1 MANFE
6 TVIVETDLLILGGGM
21 AACGAAVEAA
31 YWAKQNGLKVTLVDK
46 AAVDRSGAVA
56 MGLSAI
62 NQYVGLK
69 DGTNTL
75 KDYVDYVRND
85 LMGVTREDLVAN
97 IARHVDSTVHLFE
110 KWGLPIWKDE
120 KGKYVHEGRWQL
132 MINGESYKVIV
143 AEAAKNALLQSGV
156 GQIFERVFIV
166 GPIMDGDRCAG
177 AVGFSVRENKF
188 YVFKAKATLVAMG
201 GAVHVFK
208 PRSSGE
214 GMGRA
219 WYPPWNSG
227 SSAYFTIRAG
237 AEMTC
242 QEVRFIPVRFKDAYG
257 PVGAWFLLFKSRA
270 TNSQG
275 GDYMVERRPEL
286 EKWGPYGRVK
296 PVPANLRN
304 YLGMLDVM
312 DGKGPINMRTEEAI
326 QKIADTYKDDPKA
339 YKKKMKELESEAWED
354 FLDMTI
360 SQAILWASTNVQ
372 PEEQSSEIAAS
383 EPYFIGSHSGASGAW
398 VSGPEDLQTD
408 ETKAEYFWGY
418 TNMST
423 VKGLFCAGD
432 ASGASSHKF
441 SSGSHAEGRIAAK
454 SAIKFIVEN
463 NAHATVDPAKVES
476 LKAEILKPL
485 DTYEQ
490 HKNATTDPEIN
501 PNYIKPRMF
510 MFRLQKIMDE
520 YAGGISSPIHNQR
533 GLAEQGPGT
542 AGLAQGG
549 LRETRRFQLAR
560 THALLGKHTPHVAGR
575 SARPDHALPR
585 RDSLAR
591 ILLPRGQAGSRRREV
606 ACLRQ
611 LPGSIPRRTPGRCE
625 PGRSCRSSRSPR
637 STNCSED
644 SAARFG
650 AGDSRGREGTSHPPV
665 ARMKQGLSKECPHC
679 GQPMVRWANPQWS

>member
-1 MANFE
+1 MPQQFE
-6 TVIVETDLLILGGGM
+6 DVVVETDLLILGGGM

-31 YWAKQNGLKVTLVDK
+31 YWAKQHGLKVTLVDK

-69 DGTNTL
+69 DGTNTV

-85 LMGVTREDLVAN
+85 LMGITREDLVAS

-120 KGKYVHEGRWQL
+120 NGNYVHEGRWQL
-132 MINGESYKVIV
+132 MINGESYKVVV
-143 AEAAKNALLQSGV
+143 AEAAKNALLQDGV
-156 GQIFERVFIV
+156 GEIYERVFIV
-166 GPIMDGDRCAG
+166 GPILDGNRIAG

-188 YVFKAKATLVAMG
+188 YVFKAKAVLVAMG

-227 SSAYFTIRAG
+227 SSAYFTIQAG

-275 GDYMVERRPEL
+275 GNYMVERRDEL
-286 EKWGPYGRVK
+286 EKWAPYGRVK
-296 PVPANLRN
+296 PIPANLRN
-304 YLGMLDVM
+304 WLGMLDIM
-312 DGKGPINMRTEEAI
+312 EGKGPIYMRTEEAI
-326 QKIADTYKDDPKA
+326 AKLAEQYKDDPKA
-339 YKKKMKELESEAWED
+339 YKKKMKELENEAWED

-360 SQAILWASTNVQ
+360 SQALLWAATNVQ
-372 PEEQSSEIAAS
+372 PEEKSSEIAAA

-398 VSGPEDLQTD
+398 VSGPEDLQTE
-408 ETKAEYFWGY
+408 ETKEEYFWGY

-423 VKGLFCAGD
+423 VTGLFCAGD

-463 NAHATVDPAKVES
+463 NEMPKVDEAEVAA
-476 LKAEILKPL
+476 LKAKILKPL
-485 DTYEQ
+485 TTFEQ
-490 HKNATTDPEIN
+490 HSNETTDPDVN
-501 PNYIKPRMF
+501 PNYIRPRMF

-520 YAGGISSPIHNQR
+520 YAGGISAQFSTNEAQLNRALELLQFLKEDSEKLAAENLHELMRCWENIHRMWQ
-533 GLAEQGPGT
+533 AEAHVRT
-542 AGLAQGG
+542 MLF
-549 LRETRRFQLAR
+549 REETRWPGYYFRADKPKMNQDEWLCFANCKYDPKTNSWEMIKRPVLHIFPQPKE
-560 THALLGKHTPHVAGR
+560 HELLGG
-575 SARPDHALPR
+575 
-585 RDSLAR
+585 
-591 ILLPRGQAGSRRREV
+591 
-606 ACLRQ
+606 
-611 LPGSIPRRTPGRCE
+611 
-625 PGRSCRSSRSPR
+625 
-637 STNCSED
+637 
-644 SAARFG
+644 
-650 AGDSRGREGTSHPPV
+650 
-665 ARMKQGLSKECPHC
+665 
-679 GQPMVRWANPQWS
+679 

>member
-1 MANFE
+1 MAASRPRP
-6 TVIVETDLLILGGGM
+6 VETDVLILGGGM

-31 YWAKQNGLKVTLVDK
+31 YWAKPHGLKVTLVDK

-69 DGTNTL
+69 DGKNSV

-85 LMGVTREDLVAN
+85 LMGITREDLVAN

-120 KGKYVHEGRWQL
+120 NGGYVHEGRWQL

-156 GQIFERVFIV
+156 GQIFERIFIV

-177 AVGFSVRENKF
+177 AVGFSVREDKF

-227 SSAYFTIRAG
+227 SSAYFTLKAG

-270 TNSQG
+270 TNSQD
-275 GDYMVERRPEL
+275 GDYMVERKSEL
-286 EKWGPYGRVK
+286 ENWAPYGKVK

-312 DGKGPINMRTEEAI
+312 EGKGPIYMRTEEAI
-326 QKIADTYKDDPKA
+326 QKIADEYKDDPKA
-339 YKKKMKELESEAWED
+339 HKKKMKELESEAWED

-360 SQAILWASTNVQ
+360 SQAILWAGTNTQ
-372 PEEQSSEIAAS
+372 PEERSSEIAAA

-398 VSGPEDLQTD
+398 VSGPEDLQND
-408 ETKAEYFWGY
+408 ETRSEYFWGY
-418 TNMST
+418 ANMAT
-423 VKGLFCAGD
+423 VKGVFCAGD

-454 SAIKFIVEN
+454 AAVKFVVEN
-463 NAHATVDPAKVES
+463 NTAPKVAQAVIDG
-476 LKAEILKPL
+476 LKTEILKPL
-485 DTYEQ
+485 DTFETF
-490 HKNATTDPEIN
+490 KGATTDVDVN

-510 MFRLQKIMDE
+510 MFRLQKMMDE
-520 YAGGISSPIHNQR
+520 YAGGVS
-533 GLAEQGPGT
+533 
-542 AGLAQGG
+542 AG
-549 LRETRRFQLAR
+549 F
-560 THALLGKHTPHVAGR
+560 
-575 SARPDHALPR
+575 
-585 RDSLAR
+585 
-591 ILLPRGQAGSRRREV
+591 
-606 ACLRQ
+606 
-611 LPGSIPRRTPGRCE
+611 
-625 PGRSCRSSRSPR
+625 
-637 STNCSED
+637 STNKAQLERALELLAFLKED
-644 SAARFG
+644 SASLAAENHHELMRCWENVHRMWQAEAHVRTILF
-650 AGDSRGREGTSHPPV
+650 REETRWPGYYFRADTPALDEKKWTVFANCKYDPKTDKWEMLTRPIKHLFAQP
-665 ARMKQGLSKECPHC
+665 KEHELI
-679 GQPMVRWANPQWS
+679 GG

>member
-1 MANFE
+1 MGNFQ
-6 TVIVETDLLILGGGM
+6 TVVVETDLLILGGGM

-46 AAVDRSGAVA
+46 AAIERSGAVA

-69 DGTNTL
+69 DGQNTV

-110 KWGLPIWKDE
+110 QWGLPIWKDDN
-120 KGKYVHEGRWQL
+120 GNYVHEGRWQL
-132 MINGESYKVIV
+132 MINGESYKVVV
-143 AEAAKNALLQSGV
+143 AEAARNALLQNGV
-156 GQIFERVFIV
+156 GEIFERVFIA
-166 GPIMDGDRCAG
+166 GPLMDGDRCAG
-177 AVGFSVRENKF
+177 AIGFSVREEKV

-227 SSAYFTIRAG
+227 SSAFFTIKAG

-275 GDYMVERRPEL
+275 GNYMIERKAEL
-286 EKWGPYGRVK
+286 EQWAPYGRVK

-304 YLGMLDVM
+304 YLSMLDVM
-312 DGKGPINMRTEEAI
+312 EGKGPIYMRTEEAI
-326 QKIADTYKDDPKA
+326 QAIANEYKDDEKA

-360 SQAILWASTNVQ
+360 SQAILWAATNVQ
-372 PEEQSSEIAAS
+372 PEEKSSEIAAA

-398 VSGPEDLQTD
+398 ISGPEDLQTAD
-408 ETKAEYFWGY
+408 TKGDYFWGY
-418 TNMST
+418 ACMST
-423 VKGLFCAGD
+423 VRGLFCAGD

-454 SAIKFIVEN
+454 AAVKFIVEN
-463 NAHATVDPAKVES
+463 RQAPKVDQAAVDAAVAELLQP
-476 LKAEILKPL
+476 LK
-485 DTYEQ
+485 TFEQ
-490 HKNATTDPEIN
+490 HSKATTDPDIN
-501 PNYIKPRMF
+501 PNYIRPRMF

-520 YAGGISSPIHNQR
+520 YAGGVTAQFTTNESLLKR
-533 GLAEQGPGT
+533 ALELLAF
-542 AGLAQGG
+542 L
-549 LRETRRFQLAR
+549 
-560 THALLGKHTPHVAGR
+560 K
-575 SARPDHALPR
+575 
-585 RDSLAR
+585 
-591 ILLPRGQAGSRRREV
+591 
-606 ACLRQ
+606 
-611 LPGSIPRRTPGRCE
+611 
-625 PGRSCRSSRSPR
+625 
-637 STNCSED
+637 ED
-644 SAARFG
+644 SAKLA
-650 AGDSRGREGTSHPPV
+650 AGDLHELMRAWENIHRMWQAEAHVRTVIFREETRWPGYYFRADKPKMDEQKWHVFANCRFDPKT
-665 ARMKQGLSKECPHC
+665 GEWN
-679 GQPMVRWANPQWS
+679 MVTRPIKHIFEAKAASA

>member
-1 MANFE
+1 MAQFE
-6 TVIVETDLLILGGGM
+6 DVVVETDLLILGGGM

-69 DGTNTL
+69 DGQNTIE
-75 KDYVDYVRND
+75 DYVGYVRND
-85 LMGVTREDLVAN
+85 LMGITREDLVAN

-120 KGKYVHEGRWQL
+120 EGKYVHEGRWQL
-132 MINGESYKVIV
+132 MINGESYKVVV

-156 GQIFERVFIV
+156 GEIYERVFIV
-166 GPIMDGDRCAG
+166 GPLLAGDRCAG

-188 YVFKAKATLVAMG
+188 YVFKAKAVLAAMG

-227 SSAYFTIRAG
+227 SSAYFTIKAG

-270 TNSQG
+270 TNSEG
-275 GDYMVERRPEL
+275 GNYMIERRPEL

-304 YLGMLDVM
+304 WLGMLDIM
-312 DGKGPINMRTEEAI
+312 EGKGPIYMRTEEAI
-326 QKIADTYKDDPKA
+326 GKIADQYKDDPKA
-339 YKKKMKELESEAWED
+339 YKRKMRELESEAWED

-360 SQAILWASTNVQ
+360 SQALLWAASNVQ
-372 PEEQSSEIAAS
+372 PEEKSSEIAAA

-398 VSGPEDLQTD
+398 VSGPEDLQTE
-408 ETKAEYFWGY
+408 ETKSEYFWGY

-454 SAIKFIVEN
+454 AAIKFIVEN
-463 NAHATVDPAKVES
+463 NSAPAVDDAEVAA
-476 LKAEILKPL
+476 LKAEILQPL
-485 DTYEQ
+485 DIFEQ
-490 HKNATTDPEIN
+490 NSGETTDADIN
-501 PNYIKPRMF
+501 PNYIRPRMF

-520 YAGGISSPIHNQR
+520 YAAGIS
-533 GLAEQGPGT
+533 
-542 AGLAQGG
+542 AQFSTNESSLNRALELLGM
-549 LRETRRFQLAR
+549 LREDSEKLAAENLHELMRCWENVHRMWQAEAHVRTMLFRQETRWPGYYFRADKPGMDEEKWTVFANCKYDPAAKSWEML
-560 THALLGKHTPHVAGR
+560 T
-575 SARPDHALPR
+575 
-585 RDSLAR
+585 
-591 ILLPRGQAGSRRREV
+591 REV
-606 ACLRQ
+606 KH
-611 LPGSIPRRTPGRCE
+611 I
-625 PGRSCRSSRSPR
+625 
-637 STNCSED
+637 
-644 SAARFG
+644 F
-650 AGDSRGREGTSHPPV
+650 
-665 ARMKQGLSKECPHC
+665 
-679 GQPMVRWANPQWS
+679 PQA

>member
-6 TVIVETDLLILGGGM
+6 NVVVETDLLILGGGM

-31 YWAKQNGLKVTLVDK
+31 HWAKLNGLKVTLVDK

-62 NQYVGLK
+62 NQYVGLR
-69 DGTNTL
+69 DGENTV
-75 KDYVDYVRND
+75 KNYVDYVRND
-85 LMGVTREDLVAN
+85 LMGVTREDLVAD

-110 KWGLPIWKDE
+110 QWGLPIWKDE
-120 KGKYVHEGRWQL
+120 AGKYVHEGRWQL
-132 MINGESYKVIV
+132 MINGESYKVVV

-156 GQIFERVFIV
+156 GEVFERIFITE
-166 GPIMDGDRCAG
+166 PLMDGDRCAG

-188 YVFKAKATLVAMG
+188 YIFKAKATLVAMG

-227 SSAYFTIRAG
+227 SSAYFTIKAG

-270 TNSQG
+270 TNAQG
-275 GDYMVERRPEL
+275 GDYMVERKPEL

-296 PVPANLRN
+296 PIPANLRN
-304 YLGMLDVM
+304 YLGMLDVLE
-312 DGKGPINMRTEEAI
+312 GKGPIFMRTEEAL
-326 QKIADTYKDDPKA
+326 QKIADQYKDDPKA

-360 SQAILWASTNVQ
+360 SQALLWAGTNVQ
-372 PEEQSSEIAAS
+372 PEEKSSEIAAA

-398 VSGPEDLQTD
+398 VSGPEDLQSA
-408 ETKAEYFWGY
+408 ETKSEYFWGY
-418 TNMST
+418 NKMCT
-423 VKGLFCAGD
+423 VKGLFAAGD

-454 SAIKFIVEN
+454 AAVKFILDNSAMPKVDQ
-463 NAHATVDPAKVES
+463 ATLDALKVTT
-476 LKAEILKPL
+476 LAPL
-485 DTYEQ
+485 DRFDQ
-490 HKNATTDPEIN
+490 FKKATTTPDVN
-501 PNYIKPRMF
+501 PNYIKPKMF

-520 YAGGISSPIHNQR
+520 YAGGVTSQFVTNEALLNRALELLAMLKEDSEKLAAEDLHELMRCWENVQR
-533 GLAEQGPGT
+533 MWQAEAHVRTMLFRQ
-542 AGLAQGG
+542 
-549 LRETRRFQLAR
+549 ETRWPGYYFRSDRPKLDEANWTVFANCKYDVKSGKWDLFTRPILQLF
-560 THALLGKHTPHVAGR
+560 K
-575 SARPDHALPR
+575 
-585 RDSLAR
+585 
-591 ILLPRGQAGSRRREV
+591 
-606 ACLRQ
+606 
-611 LPGSIPRRTPGRCE
+611 
-625 PGRSCRSSRSPR
+625 
-637 STNCSED
+637 
-644 SAARFG
+644 
-650 AGDSRGREGTSHPPV
+650 
-665 ARMKQGLSKECPHC
+665 
-679 GQPMVRWANPQWS
+679 